1 MKRRLITRFLGAVI
15 TVISASASTA
25 DVSVEPPAPGWPTRI
40 SISGLLNWD
49 SADQFIEKAEGVSN
63 AVVLLNSEGGDLLA
77 GLSIGDLIR
86 AKKFT
91 TAVKRDDACASVCGL
106 VWLSGVQRFLEPG
119 ARVGFRAASEASEPG
134 SASLGAYLNAIG
146 LPDRATKYITEAA
159 PEGMSWL
166 DHVQA
171 GKLGIAISAWP
182 RAATAPRPPEGP
194 SESLWYYYGSTLV
207 LTTDGMQRKFYY
219 ETPEPE
225 LVAMGVKR
233 GTLFFVGQQKGRAY
247 RGSAIA
253 FSRRCGA
260 FPYAVRGETSQDNQT
275 IVMRGKAPNLDGTC
289 RLKSTWEATLTLF
302 RTGQQSSPPV
312 STISHPPNHPTDSNN

>member
-1 MKRRLITRFLGAVI
+1 MKRRFITRFLGAVI
-15 TVISASASTA
+15 TVISAGASTA

-49 SADQFIEKAEGVSN
+49 NADQFIQRAEGVSN
-63 AVVLLNSEGGDLLA
+63 AVVLLNSEGGDLLT
-77 GLSIGDLIR
+77 GLLIGRIIR
-86 AKKFT
+86 QKKFA
-91 TAVKRDDACASVCGL
+91 TAVKRDDLCASVCGL
-106 VWLSGVQRFLEPG
+106 VWLGGAQRFLEAG
-119 ARVGFRAASEASEPG
+119 ARIGFRAASGTSEPG
-134 SASLGAYLNAIG
+134 SASLGAYLNEIG
-146 LPDRATKYITEAA
+146 LPDRATKYITGA
-159 PEGMSWL
+159 PSDGRNWL

-171 GKLGIAISAWP
+171 EKLGIAISAWP
-182 RAATAPRPPEGP
+182 SAAKPPRPPEGP
-194 SESLWYYYGSTLV
+194 SESLWYYDGSTLMLV
-207 LTTDGMQRKFYY
+207 TDGAQRKFYY

-225 LVAMGVKR
+225 LVAIGVKR

-260 FPYAVRGETSQDNQT
+260 FPYSVRGETSQDNQT

-302 RTGQQSSPPV
+302 RVGQQSSPPV
-312 STISHPPNHPTDSNN
+312 STISHPPNHPADSNN